1 MSTLTV
7 RNLPEEVHRAL
18 RVRAAM
24 HGRSTE
30 AEVRDILEATVRP
43 PDRLRIGTA
52 LAELGRRAGLTSG
65 DLSAIERRRD
75 KKPAAPLDLE

>member
-1 MSTLTV
+1 MATLTV

-30 AEVRDILEATVRP
+30 AEVRDILEATVCP
-43 PDRLRIGTA
+43 PSRLRMGTA
-52 LAELGRRAGLTSG
+52 LAELGRRAGLTAE
-65 DLSAIERRRD
+65 DLAAIESPQD
-75 KKPAAPLDLE
+75 KKPAEPMNFE